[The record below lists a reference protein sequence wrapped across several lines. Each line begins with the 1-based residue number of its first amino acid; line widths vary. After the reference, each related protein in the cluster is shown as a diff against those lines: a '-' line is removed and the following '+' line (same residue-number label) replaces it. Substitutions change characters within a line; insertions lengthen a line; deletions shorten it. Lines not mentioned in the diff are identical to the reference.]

1 MPVAARRS
9 ELLRR
14 QLERFTRTLSGVED
28 GEVRALHRAR
38 VGSRRLREL
47 VPLLQLEGES
57 TRKLGRRLKKVT
69 SRLGGVRE
77 LDVLMLLIDE
87 LSSER
92 PAHSAALRRIR
103 AIVDTARVG
112 ARAHLSAHAP
122 TTDMR
127 RIAGKLDRIVGEL
140 DGRRSRAAR
149 THEPGR
155 R

>member
-69 SRLGGVRE
+69 SRLGGVRR
-77 LDVLMLLIDE
+77 LDVLMLFIDE
-87 LSSER
+87 LSSAR
-92 PAHSAALRRIR
+92 PAHDAALRRIR
-103 AIVDTARVG
+103 AIVDP
-112 ARAHLSAHAP
+112 ARAGAAAPLSAQPPAP
-122 TTDMR
+122 HLR
-127 RIAGKLDRIVGEL
+127 ANPGKPDR
-140 DGRRSRAAR
+140 
-149 THEPGR
+149 
-155 R
+155 